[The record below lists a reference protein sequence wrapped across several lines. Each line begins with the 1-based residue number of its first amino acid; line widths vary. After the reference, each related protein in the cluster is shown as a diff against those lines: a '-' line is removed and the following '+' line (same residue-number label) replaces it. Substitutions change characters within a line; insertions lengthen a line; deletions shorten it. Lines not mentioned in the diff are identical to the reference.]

1 VLLLKQKV
9 SVNLSTNLLTATTDS
24 VSISIGPNVSVSTNL
39 LETTINSVE
48 IIVAFTVDVVGQQLN
63 STVNSVE
70 VQPVINCYFIY

>member
-1 VLLLKQKV
+1 MLLLKQKV

-48 IIVAFTVDVVGQQLN
+48 IDCCIH
-63 STVNSVE
+63 
-70 VQPVINCYFIY
+70 C